1 MNSKIDSQK
10 LTHLNASRHHSDRI
24 NYYYTVMV
32 LKTQFSFVIIFT
44 PQKPEVPAMMIYQLH
59 YLVSS
64 GKFRELSLCP
74 SLFKRYIWPSP
85 FFVLMSNVFPDIP
98 GLVSQIEK

>member
-44 PQKPEVPAMMIYQLH
+44 PQKPEVHESTSNDDLSVAL
-59 YLVSS
+59 S
-64 GKFRELSLCP
+64 GL
-74 SLFKRYIWPSP
+74 
-85 FFVLMSNVFPDIP
+85 
-98 GLVSQIEK
+98 

>member
-1 MNSKIDSQK
+1 
-10 LTHLNASRHHSDRI
+10 
-24 NYYYTVMV
+24 
-32 LKTQFSFVIIFT
+32 
-44 PQKPEVPAMMIYQLH
+44 MMIYQLH

-74 SLFKRYIWPSP
+74 SLFKKYIWPSP
-85 FFVLMSNVFPDIP
+85 FFVLMSNVFPDI